1 MQRKV
6 TRAVVPLAAAVA
18 ATTAGTCAWS
28 QDGPHT
34 HRQGAASRCAEG
46 PVTGPRVPA
55 PAPAPGLFGDGLG
68 LAPSPGPR
76 AAPPLLLA
84 LTAHPQGA
92 AADVVRYRVKAR
104 SMQGDLR
111 GITVTARLTCAPG
124 EVRFVGRP
132 SLTTGHA
139 STERRTL
146 TWRLDL
152 SRASATAT
160 FAVRVRPGDEGGLLV
175 GELTATGP
183 ASNCPAV
190 READEPADPFC
201 RAAVAV
207 PPHPAQVGHP
217 VTPAPAVPPST
228 HPSGTPGTP
237 STPGTSGTSGTPGTL
252 GVTPSAQAMSV
263 PAAGAPAGAPAGPAA
278 MPPLP
283 ASTPSP
289 NLVLSQV
296 DRAPLVPADSGDSA
310 AGAPQD
316 APEVAPQDMA
326 ARSVLRSA
334 SYAQDDL
341 SGRAFAFLL
350 GGVAFLLIAA
360 VVAGRLVGLS
370 LRRRGPRTVSDK

>member
-1 MQRKV
+1 V
-6 TRAVVPLAAAVA
+6 
-18 ATTAGTCAWS
+18 
-28 QDGPHT
+28 
-34 HRQGAASRCAEG
+34 
-46 PVTGPRVPA
+46 
-55 PAPAPGLFGDGLG
+55 
-68 LAPSPGPR
+68 
-76 AAPPLLLA
+76 APPLLLA
-84 LTAHPQGA
+84 LTARPQGA

-146 TWRLDL
+146 IWRLDL

-160 FAVRVRPGDEGGLLV
+160 FAVRVHGDEGGLLV

-201 RAAVAV
+201 RVAVAV
-207 PPHPAQVGHP
+207 PPHPASVGHP
-217 VTPAPAVPPST
+217 VTPAPAVPPSA
-228 HPSGTPGTP
+228 HPSGTPG
-237 STPGTSGTSGTPGTL
+237 TPGTSGTSGTPGTL
-252 GVTPSAQAMSV
+252 GVTPSAPAMSV
-263 PAAGAPAGAPAGPAA
+263 PAAGAPAAAPAGPAA

-310 AGAPQD
+310 TGGPQD
-316 APEVAPQDMA
+316 VPEVAPPDMA

-334 SYAQDDL
+334 SYSQDDL

-370 LRRRGPRTVSDK
+370 LRRRGPHTVSDK